1 MCSENSFDSFSGGL
15 TLRNKSVE
23 EIRRE
28 LEPKVGSYGV
38 KDVSL
43 NDLLPAAS
51 DSSGEEDMKGGPVED
66 ILQDLEEDNA
76 KAAAAPNEGEKEPET
91 GQQEKIS
98 VELTRA
104 ERDKL
109 LSETDPMLKQW
120 LKNVDIT
127 LVSEEEE
134 MREECRALLKKQRK
148 VIQSEVMQS
157 VLGERF
163 VEPENP
169 EEEYPFEIEKLS
181 PKRLRK
187 LFNTLKEVD
196 ILGRPSTAIERQ
208 LMVEMYN
215 PTEKTKLEQLREE
228 YLAKCTR
235 TSYDYC
241 VTEDDFEAVYRTRLA
256 HTPYSS
262 YVAIHCDT

>member
-1 MCSENSFDSFSGGL
+1 MGA
-15 TLRNKSVE
+15 
-23 EIRRE
+23 
-28 LEPKVGSYGV
+28 YGV

-51 DSSGEEDMKGGPVED
+51 DSSEEEDDIQGGGAVED
-66 ILQDLEEDNA
+66 ILHELEDDVEITPV
-76 KAAAAPNEGEKEPET
+76 AAAAPAENPNAGEK
-91 GQQEKIS
+91 KIA

-104 ERDKL
+104 ERDRL
-109 LSETDPMLKQW
+109 LSDPDPELKKW
-120 LKNVDIT
+120 LKNVDIG

-134 MREECRALLKKQRK
+134 MREECRAMLKKQRK

-163 VEPENP
+163 VESENP
-169 EEEYPFEIEKLS
+169 EEDFPFEIEKLS
-181 PKRLRK
+181 PTRLRK

-196 ILGRPSTAIERQ
+196 ILGRPSTAAERM
-208 LMVEMYN
+208 LMVETYN

-228 YLAKCTR
+228 YLQKCTR

-241 VTEDDFEAVYRTRLA
+241 VTEQDFEAVYRTRSVYYMLLFFA
-256 HTPYSS
+256 DKDCETDKSS
-262 YVAIHCDT
+262 